1 MTVLPA
7 RVPSGAIAP
16 TPGAPEKAAVRSMF
30 DRIAPRYDLLNRVLS
45 GGTDVRW
52 RREAVGALAL
62 RGPARVLD
70 LCTGTADL
78 LIEVLARDPRHTGV
92 GVDLSQAMLARGVPK
107 LAQRGLGR
115 RAALVAG
122 DAERLPLPAACFDAA
137 LVSFGIRNVGDAL
150 QALRELGR
158 VLRPGAPLVVLE
170 FALPHGPASALYR
183 FYFGRLL
190 PRIGAFVS
198 GDRGA
203 YAYLPASVARFPSPA
218 AFGALMEQAGFGR
231 VTRVR
236 LTAGIAYIHRGEAP
250 SQPAAPPEASRA

>member
-1 MTVLPA
+1 MTPTPTELPA
-7 RVPSGAIAP
+7 VPGVP

-45 GGTDVRW
+45 AGTDVRW
-52 RREAVGALAL
+52 RRAAVDALAL

-78 LIEVLARDPRHTGV
+78 LIEALARDPRHTGV
-92 GVDLSQAMLARGVPK
+92 GLDLSHAMLARGVPK
-107 LAQRGLGR
+107 LAQRGLAR
-115 RAALVAG
+115 RAALVSG
-122 DAERLPLPAACFDAA
+122 DAERLPLPDAHFDAA
-137 LVSFGIRNVGDAL
+137 LVSFGIRNVGDPL

-170 FALPHGPASALYR
+170 FALPRGPLGALYR

-190 PRIGAFVS
+190 PRIGGLVS

-203 YAYLPASVARFPSPA
+203 YAYLPASVARFPAPE

-236 LTAGIAYIHRGEAP
+236 LTAGIAYIYRGEAP
-250 SQPAAPPEASRA
+250 SGPAALGEASRA